1 MALSNSQDQ
10 WPKEDIVMLLD
21 LMKNILP
28 SNDNH
33 TFKTTQSH
41 MDWGKVAFKGYSG
54 EMCKRKWFEISSKIR
69 KYRTLTELVLE
80 AKELVKNSYKSKKLK
95 KHPDMPKKPLT
106 PYLRFFKEK
115 RPLYSQMHPKL
126 NNKELTKVM
135 SEKYKALPE
144 EMKLKY
150 IQDFQKEKQEF
161 QEKLAQFRKNHPE
174 LVQKSKPSVVRK
186 RNPNKAA
193 KKFQRKGKEVKSSP
207 KNYFSEFKSHGEPKK
222 PPMNEFQK
230 FHQDLWW
237 SRELQGLPQRER
249 MMEISR
255 RWQHIPRS
263 QKEHYRKQ
271 AEELQ
276 KQYKVDLEHWLKS
289 LSPEEYAAY
298 RERTSGKRKNTNM
311 FGAPDPKIIRTD
323 VQSPPAQPLPGGL
336 TQNQGP
342 QAPRMASSETN
353 RDCPHCSR
361 GSEEK
366 KEHGGKAESSSSSDS
381 SSSDEDDSSS
391 TSSSSGD
398 TSDSDSN

>member
-1 MALSNSQDQ
+1 MALSNSRDQ

-54 EMCKRKWFEISSKIR
+54 EMCKRKWLEISSKIR
-69 KYRTLTELVLE
+69 KYRTLTELILE

-95 KHPDMPKKPLT
+95 NHPDMPKKPLT

-115 RPLYSQMHPKL
+115 RPLYSQMYPKL
-126 NNKELTKVM
+126 KNQELTKVM
-135 SEKYKALPE
+135 SEKYKELPE
-144 EMKLKY
+144 EMKMKY

-161 QEKLAQFRKNHPE
+161 QEKLAQFRKDCSE
-174 LVQKSKPSVVRK
+174 LVQNSKPSVVHK
-186 RNPNKAA
+186 RNPNKAP
-193 KKFQRKGKEVKSSP
+193 KKFQRKGKEVKSSQ

-311 FGAPDPKIIRTD
+311 FGGPDPKIIRTD
-323 VQSPPAQPLPGGL
+323 VQSPPAQTLPGGL

-342 QAPRMASSETN
+342 RAPRMASSETN
-353 RDCPHCSR
+353 RDCPHCSW

-366 KEHGGKAESSSSSDS
+366 KEHGGKAESSSSSDP